1 MAPRLSVVVPIYNVR
16 LYLDECLNSI
26 AAQTLTDLEVVMVDD
41 GSTDD
46 SAAIAERFAAK
57 DQRFRLVR
65 QQNMGLGPA
74 RNTGIRNI
82 HPDAE
87 YLAFVDSDDT
97 MPPTAYQ
104 LMVETLDSTGS
115 DFVSGNV
122 LRFRSVGYVQS
133 PVHRRPFAETALR
146 THITERP
153 LLVTDR
159 TAWNKV
165 YRRSFWDA
173 QGLEYPGILYED
185 APVSVPLH
193 FLAERVDILSEPI
206 YHWREREVG
215 ARSITQ
221 NRTDPKGLID
231 RVTSMRMVREFL
243 KAQPGAEYAKH
254 LRFYNE
260 NSLLEEVPLF
270 FKALPDGGEE
280 YQQAFMD
287 HIGAMIS
294 EIGQDTLNA
303 LPAPMRLKYWLTAKR
318 RLPEL
323 LDLLAFD
330 RTYPW
335 TIPVRGTI
343 RTFADYPTLK
353 GRAPVPESVLKL
365 DSETK
370 VVSSLQ
376 QADWLGG
383 KLHLKGY
390 AYPRHIGAE
399 HRGDSIKAVMLREH
413 GSRRTV
419 VLHARTVATPEVTAN
434 TNDQPLRH
442 LDWAGFEVDLDPA
455 KLKHRGEWRDGVWRV
470 TVGVL
475 GRGRP
480 RRSRIKAGH
489 TGSGQFPSPTWVTPD
504 VRVIPQIRDQHLYVQ
519 VETVRARLDQAV
531 PVGDGSGRVT
541 LRGRLSPAVAA
552 SASTSAAAAEGIVLR
567 LKHRE
572 AGSTAS
578 LDFPVT
584 LEAAPAGGGLVPFT
598 VVIDGARVNEIRER
612 EGRLRPS
619 SLERPTDRWSSE
631 LVLPGDEV
639 LDIAVDDR
647 GESSAI
653 QVPVPAEPGGAPRV
667 LYLKRSP
674 RGHLQLVDQALQPL
688 IEKVTVSSP
697 DQGFVLEGSYP
708 LPGRHSFEW
717 ILRHGTHAKVYR
729 HPGEVV
735 DGRFRA
741 VLPALPNDSYAGEL
755 PLQGGSWELFVS
767 TEVPDAPGGRV
778 ETTAHIAPTAH
789 TALPATVTVRNKE
802 VTLARRWYDRLYLS
816 SAHEL
821 DASARGRYH
830 QRVLLDEF
838 YPAAR
843 RKPLR
848 ESVLYDVFEGKSYS
862 DSPRAVHQELV
873 RRGSELEHLW
883 VVRDDR
889 MIPPAG
895 ASAVVYKSPEWYEA
909 LARSRYIVGNT
920 HLPSWIERREGQ
932 VIVQTWHG
940 TPLKRIGFDFDNDW
954 FSDTAYLE
962 ALEHEGKQWSV
973 LLSPN
978 SFSTPIFKRAFHY
991 EGEILESGYPRNDVL
1006 LADDREKQ
1014 AEQVK
1019 RALGL
1024 PEGKKIVL
1032 YAPTWREDRV
1042 RHNGGHQ
1049 LDLRLDLEQARKAL
1063 GEDHVLLIR
1072 PHAHVVEPVPGQ
1084 GDGFV
1089 WDVGSY
1095 PDIQDLYL
1103 IADVLVTDYSSV
1115 MFDFA
1120 ITGRPILF
1128 FTYDLEH
1135 YRDALR
1141 GFYFDFE
1148 ATAPGP
1154 LLNTSE
1160 ELVGALREIAPVVE
1174 RYAPAYA
1181 AFREAFCDLD
1191 DGSASAR
1198 VVDRMLGM

>member
-57 DQRFRLVR
+57 DKRFRLVR

-74 RNTGIRNI
+74 RNTGIRNVD
-82 HPDAE
+82 PDAE

-97 MPPTAYQ
+97 LPPTAYQ

-115 DFVSGNV
+115 DFVTGNV

-146 THITERP
+146 THITKRP

-193 FLAERVDILSEPI
+193 FLAKQVDVLSEPI

-221 NRTDPKGLID
+221 NRTDPRGLID
-231 RVTSMRMVREFL
+231 RVTSMRLVREFL
-243 KAQPGAEYAKH
+243 KAQPGAAYAKH

-260 NSLLEEVPLF
+260 NSLVEEVPLF
-270 FKALPDGGEE
+270 FKALPEGGEE
-280 YQQAFMD
+280 YQQAFLD

-294 EIGQDTLNA
+294 EIGQETLNA

-318 RLPEL
+318 RLPDL
-323 LDLLAFD
+323 LDILAFD
-330 RTYPW
+330 HAFPW

-343 RTFADYPTLK
+343 RNFADYPSLK
-353 GRAPVPESVLKL
+353 GRAPVPDDVLRLNK
-365 DSETK
+365 ETAI
-370 VVSSLQ
+370 VTGLQ
-376 QADWLGG
+376 QADWTGG

-390 AYPRHIGAE
+390 AYPKHIGAE
-399 HRGDSIKAVMLREH
+399 HRTDSIKALMLREQ

-419 VLHARTVATPEVTAN
+419 VLHAKTVSTPELTAD
-434 TNDQPLRH
+434 TSEQPLRH
-442 LDWAGFEVDLDPA
+442 LDWAGFELDLDPA
-455 KLKHRGEWRDGVWRV
+455 KLKQRGEWRDGVWRV
-470 TVGVL
+470 TIGVF
-475 GRGRP
+475 GKGRP
-480 RRSRIKAGH
+480 RRSRIKAGPD
-489 TGSGQFPSPTWVTPD
+489 GSGQFPSGTWVTPD
-504 VRVIPQIRDQHLYVQ
+504 VRVVPQIRDHHLYLQ
-519 VETVRARLDQAV
+519 VETVKARLDRAV
-531 PVGDGSGRVT
+531 PAGDGSGRITVH
-541 LRGRLSPAVAA
+541 GRISAA
-552 SASTSAAAAEGIVLR
+552 SAAEGIVLR
-567 LKHRE
+567 LNHQE

-578 LDFPVT
+578 LDFPLV
-584 LEAAPAGGGLVPFT
+584 LESAPAAGGLVPFT
-598 VVIDGARVNEIRER
+598 AVIDGAAVNEVREH

-619 SLERPTDRWSSE
+619 SLERATDRWNSE
-631 LVLPGDEV
+631 LVLPGGELLEIV
-639 LDIAVDDR
+639 VDDR
-647 GESSAI
+647 EDPAAL
-653 QVPVPAEPGGAPRV
+653 QLQTPVPTEPGSAPRV

-674 RGHLQLVDQALQPL
+674 RGHLQLVDQAVQPL
-688 IEKVTVSSP
+688 VEKITASAA
-697 DQGFVLEGSYP
+697 DNGFILEGSYP

-717 ILRHGTHAKVYR
+717 ILRHNIHAKVYR
-729 HPGEVV
+729 HPGEAV

-741 VLPALPNDSYAGEL
+741 VLPALPNDNYAGEL

-767 TEVPDAPGGRV
+767 SEVPGAPDGRV
-778 ETTAHIAPTAH
+778 ETVTHLAPSAHSE
-789 TALPATVTVRNKE
+789 LPVTVTARNKQ
-802 VTLARRWYDRLYLS
+802 VTLTRRWYDRLFLT

-830 QRVLLDEF
+830 QRLLLDEF

-848 ESVLYDVFEGKSYS
+848 EAVLYDVFEGKSYS

-895 ASAVVYKSPEWYEA
+895 ASAVVYQSPEWYEA
-909 LARSRYIVGNT
+909 LARCRYIVGNT

-940 TPLKRIGFDFDNDW
+940 TPLKKIGFDFDNDW
-954 FSDTAYLE
+954 FSDTAYLK
-962 ALEHEGKQWSV
+962 ALEREGRQWS
-973 LLSPN
+973 LLISPN
-978 SFSTPIFKRAFHY
+978 SFSTPILKRAFHY
-991 EGEILESGYPRNDVL
+991 EGEILASGYPRNDVL
-1006 LADDREKQ
+1006 LADDREKH
-1014 AEQVK
+1014 AEQV
-1019 RALGL
+1019 RRTLGL

-1042 RHNGGHQ
+1042 RHAGGHA
-1049 LDLRLDLEQARKAL
+1049 LDLRLDLAQARQVL

-1072 PHAHVVEPVPGQ
+1072 PHAHVVEPVTGA

-1115 MFDFA
+1115 MFDYA

-1154 LLNTSE
+1154 LVSTSA
-1160 ELVGALREIAPVVE
+1160 ELVEALRDIAPVID

-1191 DGSASAR
+1191 DGAASAR

>member
-1 MAPRLSVVVPIYNVR
+1 MAPRLSVVVPIYNVQR
-16 LYLDECLNSI
+16 YLDECLSSI
-26 AAQTLTDLEVVMVDD
+26 AAQTLTDFEVVMVDD

-46 SAAIAERFAAK
+46 SAAIAEAFAAK

-65 QQNMGLGPA
+65 QQNKGLGPA
-74 RNTGIRNI
+74 RNTGIAHI
-82 HPDAE
+82 DPDAE

-133 PVHRRPFAETALR
+133 PVHRRPFAETVLR
-146 THITERP
+146 THISERP
-153 LLVTDR
+153 TLVTDR

-193 FLAERVDILSEPI
+193 FLAKSVDVLSEPI

-221 NRTDPKGLID
+221 NRTDPKGLVD
-231 RVTSMRMVREFL
+231 RVSSMRLVREFL
-243 KAQPGAEYAKH
+243 KAQSGPEFVKH

-260 NSLLEEVPLF
+260 NSLIEEVPLF
-270 FKALPDGGEE
+270 FRALPEGDEE
-280 YQQAFMD
+280 YQQAFLD
-287 HIGAMIS
+287 HIGAMIT
-294 EIGQDTLNA
+294 EIDRETLNA

-330 RTYPW
+330 REYPW
-335 TIPVRGTI
+335 TIPVRGTV
-343 RTFADYPTLK
+343 RHSADYPSLK
-353 GRAPVPESVLKL
+353 GRPPVPESVLRL
-365 DSETK
+365 DKELALRTA
-370 VVSSLQ
+370 LTE
-376 QADWLGG
+376 ADWQGG
-383 KLHLKGY
+383 KLHLAGF
-390 AYPRHIGAE
+390 AYPKHLGAE
-399 HRGDSIKAVMLREH
+399 SRTDGFKALMLREQ
-413 GSRRTV
+413 GSRRT
-419 VLHARTVATPEVTAN
+419 LLQPARTVFSPEVTAD

-442 LDWAGFEVDLDPA
+442 CDWAGFELDFDPA
-455 KLKHRGEWRDGVWRV
+455 RLKHRGEWREGLWQV
-470 TVGVL
+470 TVGVF
-475 GRGRP
+475 GKGRP
-480 RRSRIKAGH
+480 RRSRIKAGPS
-489 TGSGQFPSPTWVTPD
+489 GSGQFPNPAWVTPE
-504 VRVIPQIRDQHLYVQ
+504 VRIVPQIRDQHLYIQ
-519 VETVRARLDQAV
+519 VEKVRARMDQAV
-531 PVGDGSGRVT
+531 GSTDGSGLVT
-541 LRGRLSPAVAA
+541 VHGRIA
-552 SASTSAAAAEGIVLR
+552 SALAAEGIVLR
-567 LKHRE
+567 LHHKE
-572 AGSTAS
+572 AGSTS
-578 LDFPVT
+578 VLDFPVV
-584 LEAAPAGGGLVPFT
+584 LEGAASGGLTPFT
-598 VVIDGARVNEIRER
+598 AVVDGAQVNNVRER

-619 SLERPTDRWSSE
+619 TLERPTDRWSSE
-631 LVLPGDEV
+631 LVLPGGET
-639 LDIAVDDR
+639 LDIAVDDHR
-647 GESSAI
+647 PGSAV
-653 QVPVPAEPGGAPRV
+653 QVAIAAEPGTDPRT

-674 RGHLQLVDQALQPL
+674 RGHLQLLDQAVQPL
-688 IEKVTVSSP
+688 VEKVTASAA
-697 DQGFVLEGSYP
+697 DDGFVLEGSYP

-717 ILRHGTHAKVYR
+717 VLRHSIHPKVYR

-741 VLPALPNDSYAGEL
+741 VLPALPNDGYGGEL
-755 PLQGGSWELFVS
+755 PLQGGQWEVFVA
-767 TEVPDAPGGRV
+767 TEVPGAPGGVV
-778 ETTAHIAPTAH
+778 ETTAHIAPAAH
-789 TALPATVTVRNKE
+789 NDLPASVTARGKE
-802 VTLARRWYDRLYLS
+802 VGLCRRWYDRLFLNA
-816 SAHEL
+816 AHEL
-821 DASARGRYH
+821 DPSARGRYH
-830 QRVLLDEF
+830 QRVLLNEW

-848 ESVLYDVFEGKSYS
+848 EAVLYDVFEGKSYS

-895 ASAVVYKSPEWYEA
+895 ASAVVYESPEWYEA

-954 FSDTAYLE
+954 FSDTEYLE
-962 ALEHEGKQWSV
+962 ALEREGKQWS
-973 LLSPN
+973 LLISPN
-978 SFSTPIFKRAFHY
+978 SFSTPILKRAFRY
-991 EGEILESGYPRNDVL
+991 EGEVLASGYPRNDVL
-1006 LADDREKQ
+1006 LAEDRDKH
-1014 AEQVK
+1014 AEEVR

-1032 YAPTWREDRV
+1032 YAPTWREDRL
-1042 RHNGGHQ
+1042 RHNGGHA
-1049 LDLRLDLEQARKAL
+1049 LDLRLDLAHAREVL
-1063 GEDHVLLIR
+1063 GEDHVLLVR
-1072 PHAHVVEPVPGQ
+1072 PHAHVVEPVPGV

-1135 YRDALR
+1135 YRDQLR

-1154 LLNTSE
+1154 LVGTSE
-1160 ELVGALREIAPVVE
+1160 ELVRNLRDLAPVVE

-1191 DGSASAR
+1191 DGAASQR
-1198 VVDRMLGM
+1198 VVDRMLGLA

>member
-16 LYLDECLNSI
+16 LYLDECLDSI

-57 DQRFRLVR
+57 DKRFRLVR

-74 RNTGIRNI
+74 RNTGVRHI

-115 DFVSGNV
+115 DFASGNV

-133 PVHRRPFAETALR
+133 PVHRRPFAETVLR
-146 THITERP
+146 THISERP

-193 FLAERVDILSEPI
+193 FLAKRVDILSEPI

-231 RVTSMRMVREFL
+231 RVTSMRLVREFL
-243 KAQPGAEYAKH
+243 KSQPGAEYAKH

-260 NSLLEEVPLF
+260 NSLVEEVPLF
-270 FKALPDGGEE
+270 FRPLPKGGEE
-280 YQQAFMD
+280 YQAAFLD
-287 HIGAMIS
+287 HIGTMIT
-294 EIGQDTLNA
+294 EIDKETLSD
-303 LPAPMRLKYWLTAKR
+303 LPAQLRLKYWLIAKR
-318 RLPEL
+318 RLDDL

-330 RTYPW
+330 AQYPS
-335 TIPVRGTI
+335 TIPVKGTV
-343 RTFADYPTLK
+343 RHFANYPSLK
-353 GRAPVPESVLKL
+353 GRPAVPESVLRL
-365 DSETK
+365 DKETA
-370 VVSSLQ
+370 VRTGLFE
-376 QADWLGG
+376 ADWRGG
-383 KLHLKGY
+383 KLHLRGF
-390 AYPRHIGAE
+390 AYPKHLGAE
-399 HRGDSIKAVMLREH
+399 SRTDAVKALMLREH

-419 VLHARTVATPEVTAN
+419 VQHARTVFTPDVTAD
-434 TNDQPLRH
+434 TYDQPLRH
-442 LDWAGFEVDLDPA
+442 CDWAGFELDFDPA
-455 KLKHRGEWRDGVWRV
+455 RLKQRGEWRDGVWRA
-470 TVGVL
+470 TIGVF
-475 GRGRP
+475 GKGRP
-480 RRSRIKAGH
+480 RRSRIKAGPS
-489 TGSGQFPSPTWVTPD
+489 GSGQTPSPTWITPD
-504 VRVIPQIRDQHLYVQ
+504 VRVIPQIRDQHLYIQ
-519 VETVRARLDQAV
+519 VEVVKARLDRAV
-531 PVGDGSGRVT
+531 AATDGSGTVT
-541 LRGRLSPAVAA
+541 VQGRIAA
-552 SASTSAAAAEGIVLR
+552 GLAAEGIVLR
-567 LKHRE
+567 LRHQE
-572 AGSTAS
+572 AGSTS
-578 LDFPVT
+578 VLEFPVT
-584 LEAAPAGGGLVPFT
+584 LETAGPDGLVPFT
-598 VVIDGARVNEIRER
+598 VVVDGVQVNAVRER

-619 SLERPTDRWSSE
+619 SLARPTDRWSSE
-631 LVLPGDEV
+631 LALPNGEAV
-639 LDIAVDDR
+639 DIAVDDR
-647 GESSAI
+647 QPGSAV
-653 QVPVPAEPGGAPRV
+653 QVPIAAEPGTAPRT

-674 RGHLQLVDQALQPL
+674 RGHLQLVDQAVQPL
-688 IEKVTVSSP
+688 VEKVTASP
-697 DQGFVLEGSYP
+697 ADDGFVLEGSYP

-717 ILRHGTHAKVYR
+717 VLRHNLHAKVYR

-735 DGRFRA
+735 DGRFRS
-741 VLPALPNDSYAGEL
+741 VLPALPNDTGEL
-755 PLQGGSWELFVS
+755 ALLSGNWELFVR
-767 TEVPDAPGGRV
+767 TEVPGVPDGAV
-778 ETTAHIAPTAH
+778 ETTAHLAPAAH
-789 TALPATVTVRNKE
+789 TELPARVTARGKQVS
-802 VTLARRWYDRLYLS
+802 LCRRWYDRLFLD
-816 SAHEL
+816 SAHDL

-830 QRVLLDEF
+830 QRLLLNEW

-848 ESVLYDVFEGKSYS
+848 ESVLYDVFTGKSYS
-862 DSPRAVHQELV
+862 DSPRAVHQELM
-873 RRGSELEHLW
+873 RRGSDLEHLW
-883 VVRDDR
+883 VVRDSR
-889 MIPPAG
+889 MATPPG
-895 ASAVVYKSPEWYEA
+895 ARAVIHESPEWYEA

-920 HLPSWIERREGQ
+920 HLPPWIQRREGQ

-954 FSDTAYLE
+954 FTDTGYLE
-962 ALEHEGKQWSV
+962 ELEQEAKQWS
-973 LLSPN
+973 LFISPN
-978 SFSTPIFKRAFHY
+978 SFSTPIMKRAFRY
-991 EGEILESGYPRNDVL
+991 EGEILASGYPRNDVL
-1006 LADDREKQ
+1006 LAGDRDKH
-1014 AEQVK
+1014 AEEVR

-1032 YAPTWREDRV
+1032 YAPTWREDKV
-1042 RHNGGHQ
+1042 RHNGGHA
-1049 LDLRLDLEQARKAL
+1049 LDLRLDLAQAREVL
-1063 GEDHVLLIR
+1063 GEDHILLVR
-1072 PHAHVVEPVPGQ
+1072 PHAHVAEPVPGV

-1115 MFDFA
+1115 MFDYA

-1154 LLNTSE
+1154 LVGTSE
-1160 ELVGALREIAPVVE
+1160 ELVRALRDIEPVVE

>member
-16 LYLDECLNSI
+16 LYLDECLGSI

-57 DQRFRLVR
+57 DERFRLVR
-65 QQNMGLGPA
+65 QQNQGLGPA
-74 RNTGIRNI
+74 RNTGIRNV

-104 LMVETLDSTGS
+104 LMVETLDATGS

-133 PVHRRPFAETALR
+133 PVHRRPFAETVLR

-153 LLVTDR
+153 NLVTDR

-193 FLAERVDILSEPI
+193 FLAKKVDILSEPI

-221 NRTDPKGLID
+221 NRTDPKGLVD
-231 RVTSMRMVREFL
+231 RVSSMRIVREFL
-243 KAQPGAEYAKH
+243 KAQSGSEYAEH

-260 NSLLEEVPLF
+260 NSLVEEVPLF
-270 FKALPDGGEE
+270 FRALPEGGEE
-280 YQQAFMD
+280 YQQAFLD

-294 EIGQDTLNA
+294 EIDKDTLNA

-323 LDLLAFD
+323 LDLLEFD
-330 RTYPW
+330 RQFPW
-335 TIPVRGTI
+335 TIPVRGTV
-343 RTFADYPTLK
+343 RSFADYPSLK
-353 GRAPVPESVLKL
+353 GRPPVPESVLRL
-365 DSETK
+365 DKETILRTG
-370 VVSSLQ
+370 LQ
-376 QADWLGG
+376 EADWLGG
-383 KLHLKGY
+383 RLHLKGY
-390 AYPRHIGAE
+390 AYPKHIGAE
-399 HRGDSIKAVMLREH
+399 QRSEGIKAVMLREQ
-413 GSRRTV
+413 GSRRNV
-419 VLHARTVATPEVTAN
+419 VLHARTVFTPELTAD
-434 TNDQPLRH
+434 TGDQPLRH

-455 KLKHRGEWRDGVWRV
+455 KLKQRGEWRDGVWRV
-470 TVGVL
+470 TVGVF
-475 GRGRP
+475 GKGRP

-489 TGSGQFPSPTWVTPD
+489 QGSGQFPSPIWVTPD
-504 VRVIPQIRDQHLYVQ
+504 VRVIPQIRDQHLYIQ
-519 VETVRARLDQAV
+519 VETVKARMDRAVAAT
-531 PVGDGSGRVT
+531 DGSGLITVH
-541 LRGRLSPAVAA
+541 GRIAAA
-552 SASTSAAAAEGIVLR
+552 SAVEGTVLR
-567 LKHRE
+567 LHHKE
-572 AGSTAS
+572 AGSDAV
-578 LDFPVT
+578 LDFPVV
-584 LEAAPAGGGLVPFT
+584 LDAATGTDGLRPFT
-598 VVIDGARVNEIRER
+598 AVIDGGRVDAVHLR
-612 EGRLRPS
+612 EGRLRPA
-619 SLERPTDRWSSE
+619 SLDGPTDRWSTE
-631 LVLPGDEV
+631 LALPGGEV

-647 GESSAI
+647 KEGSAA
-653 QVPVPAEPGGAPRV
+653 QVPVGTDAGTAPRTV
-667 LYLKRSP
+667 YLKRSP
-674 RGHLQLVDQALQPL
+674 RGHLQLIDQPVQPL
-688 IEKVTVSSP
+688 VERVTASTA
-697 DQGFVLEGSYP
+697 DNGFVLEGSYP

-717 ILRHGTHAKVYR
+717 VLRHGKHAKVYR
-729 HPGEVV
+729 YPGQIV
-735 DGRFRA
+735 DGRFRS

-755 PLQGGSWELFVS
+755 PLQGGNWEIFVS
-767 TEVPDAPGGRV
+767 TEVPGAPGGRV
-778 ETTAHIAPTAH
+778 ETTAHLAPAGHTQLPTAV
-789 TALPATVTVRNKE
+789 TARGKQ
-802 VTLARRWYDRLYLS
+802 VTLARRWYDRLFLV

-821 DASARGRYH
+821 DPSARGRYH
-830 QRVLLDEF
+830 QRLLLDEF

-848 ESVLYDVFEGKSYS
+848 EAVLYDVFEGKSYS

-895 ASAVVYKSPEWYEA
+895 ASAVVYESPEWYEA

-962 ALEHEGKQWSV
+962 ALEREGKQWS
-973 LLSPN
+973 LLVSPN
-978 SFSTPIFKRAFHY
+978 SFSTPILKRAFHY
-991 EGEILESGYPRNDVL
+991 EGEILASGYPRNDVL
-1006 LADDREKQ
+1006 LADDREKH
-1014 AEQVK
+1014 AEQVR

-1024 PEGKKIVL
+1024 PEGKKVVL

-1049 LDLRLDLEQARKAL
+1049 LDLRIDLEQARAAL
-1063 GEDHVLLIR
+1063 GDDHVLLIR
-1072 PHAHVVEPVPGQ
+1072 PHAHVVEPVPGE

-1103 IADVLVTDYSSV
+1103 ISDVLITDYSSV
-1115 MFDFA
+1115 MFDYA

-1154 LLNTSE
+1154 LLHTSG
-1160 ELVGALREIAPVVE
+1160 ELVEALRDITPVVE

-1191 DGSASAR
+1191 DGAASVR
-1198 VVDRMLGM
+1198 VVDRMLGQA